1 MQTIM
6 LGLTSVPGVMG
17 CMLSDEKGNVLAH
30 SFPAYFD
37 AGTLNGAAEM
47 LQDNTVGLQDITGGV
62 KLFDI
67 RFDLGRLIIKTL
79 PRMFVVI
86 LCQPT
91 ANIQLLLISLN
102 VAIKKLENISS
113 DPLLAQPVQ
122 QAAPQVQIPPAAAAV
137 PRPATA
143 VTDRYRAV
151 SDGNGVLLTCE
162 IMKNAETFFG
172 VDAASV
178 NKNTAL
184 EISSFFETGP
194 FKKLT
199 ITNLA
204 NGIKKR
210 VPVSVLPHDRDGAY
224 DGKISPSK
232 SLFESLR
239 AKEGDQVRV
248 EIVTGSGLFG

>member
-1 MQTIM
+1 MQSIM
-6 LGLTSVPGVMG
+6 LGLTTVPGVMG
-17 CMLSDEKGNVLAH
+17 GMISDERGNVLAH
-30 SFPAYFD
+30 SFPSYFD
-37 AGTLNGAAEM
+37 AGTIKGAADL
-47 LQDNTVGLQDITGGV
+47 LQDITVGLHEATGGV
-62 KLFDI
+62 KLYDI
-67 RFDLGRLIIKTL
+67 RFALGRLIIKTL
-79 PRMFVVI
+79 PRMFIVV

-91 ANIQLLLISLN
+91 ANVQLLLISLN
-102 VAIKKLENISS
+102 VAIKKLENIS
-113 DPLLAQPVQ
+113 DAPLPVQ
-122 QAAPQVQIPPAAAAV
+122 QAAPPAQAPPAAAAV

-143 VTDRYRAV
+143 APDRYHAV
-151 SDGNGVLLTCE
+151 SDGKGVLLTCE
-162 IMKNAETFFG
+162 VMKNAETFFG

-178 NKNTAL
+178 NRNTAL

-248 EIVTGSGLFG
+248 EIVTGGGLFG

>member
-1 MQTIM
+1 MQAIM
-6 LGLTSVPGVMG
+6 LGLTTVPGVMG
-17 CMLSDEKGNVLAH
+17 AMISDERGNVLAH
-30 SFPAYFD
+30 SFPSYFD
-37 AGTLNGAAEM
+37 AGTIKGAADL
-47 LQDNTVGLQDITGGV
+47 LQDITVGLQDATGGV
-62 KLFDI
+62 KLYDI
-67 RFDLGRLIIKTL
+67 RFALGRLIIKTL
-79 PRMFVVI
+79 PRMFIVV

-102 VAIKKLENISS
+102 VAIKKLENISDVS
-113 DPLLAQPVQ
+113 LPVQPAQ
-122 QAAPQVQIPPAAAAV
+122 QAAPPVKAP
-137 PRPATA
+137 PATA
-143 VTDRYRAV
+143 APRPVTAAPAGYRAV
-151 SDGNGVLLTCE
+151 SDDKGVLLTCE
-162 IMKNAETFFG
+162 VMKNAETFFG

-178 NKNTAL
+178 NKNTAA
-184 EISSFFETGP
+184 EISGFFETGP

-199 ITNLA
+199 VTNLA

-248 EIVTGSGLFG
+248 EIVTGGGLFG

>member
-1 MQTIM
+1 MQSIM
-6 LGLTSVPGVMG
+6 LGLTTVPGVMG
-17 CMLSDEKGNVLAH
+17 GMLSDEKGNVLAH
-30 SFPAYFD
+30 SFPPYFD
-37 AGTLNGAAEM
+37 IGTIKGAAEL
-47 LQDNTVGLQDITGGV
+47 LQDNTVGLQEITGGV

-67 RFDLGRLIIKTL
+67 RFELGRLIIKTL

-113 DPLLAQPVQ
+113 SHLPVQ
-122 QAAPQVQIPPAAAAV
+122 TAHQVAPPVQPPPVAAAA

-143 VTDRYRAV
+143 APDRYRAV
-151 SDGNGVLLTCE
+151 SDGKGVLLTCE

-210 VPVSVLPHDRDGAY
+210 VPVSILPHDRDGAY

-232 SLFESLR
+232 SLFESLH

-248 EIVTGSGLFG
+248 EIVVGGGLFG